1 MRQLKQPLFYLAFI
15 VLTATACAQ
24 NVKLYAGPELADS
37 RTALI
42 RNDSRIT
49 EVSNSDVLIK
59 EIDGM
64 QVGSSI
70 ASVKVLPGPHLM
82 KVECG
87 LRLYKYFPAEGT
99 YIQTRMLSERGQAIK
114 LETVIVNVNTE
125 AGRAYHPV
133 ASLRD
138 DESCEVKLLDI
149 TPF

>member
-1 MRQLKQPLFYLAFI
+1 MKQLKQPLFYLVFVI
-15 VLTATACAQ
+15 LTATACAQ

-49 EVSNSDVLIK
+49 QVTHSDILIK

-64 QVGSSI
+64 PVGSGV

-87 LRLYKYFPAEGT
+87 LRVYKYFPAEGT
-99 YIQTRMLSERGQAIK
+99 YLQTRRLSERGQAIK

-125 AGRAYHPV
+125 AGRVYHPV
-133 ASLRD
+133 ASLRE
-138 DESCEVKLLDI
+138 DESCAATLLDI
-149 TPF
+149 TPS